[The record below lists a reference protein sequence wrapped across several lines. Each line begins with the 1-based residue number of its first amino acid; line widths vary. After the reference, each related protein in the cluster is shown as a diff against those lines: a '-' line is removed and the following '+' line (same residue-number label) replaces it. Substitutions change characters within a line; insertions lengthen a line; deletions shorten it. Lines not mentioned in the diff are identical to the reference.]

1 MKKKEMKA
9 ITPSDIDRKYIN
21 TKLAFL
27 KTCLLKYVRKNSSAK
42 EHFPQSFQIQSLAD
56 PKLCVDTRMKGQFD
70 RLDSLGECSSSSQF
84 QFQLTAYKVS
94 WIHD

>member
-1 MKKKEMKA
+1 MKA
-9 ITPSDIDRKYIN
+9 RTQADID
-21 TKLAFL
+21 TKKQISEKLILFL
-27 KTCLLKYVRKNSSAK
+27 KSCPLKCFRKNLSAK
-42 EHFPQSFQIQSLAD
+42 EHLPQSFQIQSLAD

-94 WIHD
+94 WSHD